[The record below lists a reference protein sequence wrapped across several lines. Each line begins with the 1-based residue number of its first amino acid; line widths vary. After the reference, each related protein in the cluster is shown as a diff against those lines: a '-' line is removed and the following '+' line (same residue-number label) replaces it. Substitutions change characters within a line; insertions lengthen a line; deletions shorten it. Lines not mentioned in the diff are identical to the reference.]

1 MIRETN
7 CNTQNGTCNIFAQ
20 ILRQFWPVFVTFRES
35 IIAFIRR
42 LVERSACVGTDCVC
56 VCVHY
61 CCVYITL
68 CLIYHC

>member
-35 IIAFIRR
+35 IKSFKRR
-42 LVERSACVGTDCVC
+42 LVERSACVEAQCVC
-56 VCVHY
+56 VCV
-61 CCVYITL
+61 CITVVVF
-68 CLIYHC
+68 I